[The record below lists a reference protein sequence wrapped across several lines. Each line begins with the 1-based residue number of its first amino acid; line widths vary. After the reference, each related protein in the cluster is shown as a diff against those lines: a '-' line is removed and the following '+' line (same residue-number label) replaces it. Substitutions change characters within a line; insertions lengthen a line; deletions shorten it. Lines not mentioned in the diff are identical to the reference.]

1 MEKVTIHP
9 RSVTDPIALRS
20 EMREALS
27 TITGKW
33 KLEIL
38 WLLNQRV
45 HRFGELR
52 RAIPDITQHMLTTQL
67 RELESDGLI
76 RRKIFA
82 EVPPR
87 VEYAITSAAEALKP
101 VIDAI
106 FAWFR
111 RRSSEVGQIVTNF
124 CKTSVASAAIPEAV

>member
-1 MEKVTIHP
+1 MAASMKKVTIDP
-9 RSVTDPIALRS
+9 KSVIDPGALRT
-20 EMREALS
+20 EMRTALS

-52 RAIPDITQHMLTTQL
+52 SAIPGITQHMLTTQL
-67 RELESDGLI
+67 RELEADGLV

-87 VEYAITSAAEALKP
+87 VEYAITPAAQALKP
-101 VIDAI
+101 VIDAVFTWWRNYGRGI
-106 FAWFR
+106 TKQGSRKAL
-111 RRSSEVGQIVTNF
+111 V
-124 CKTSVASAAIPEAV
+124 